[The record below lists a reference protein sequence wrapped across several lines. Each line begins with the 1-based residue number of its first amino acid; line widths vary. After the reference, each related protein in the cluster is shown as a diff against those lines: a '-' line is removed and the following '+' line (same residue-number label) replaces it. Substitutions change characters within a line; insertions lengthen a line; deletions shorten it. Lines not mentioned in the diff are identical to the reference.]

1 LGSEGETGKKIE
13 SQLSQRPMRCKM
25 NTTPFGGHEM
35 AQFGELLKEYR
46 LAGGWSLRE
55 FCSENGFDAGNYSK
69 LERGRFPAPDSDE
82 RIEAY
87 ARALGLK
94 EGSDQW
100 FSLFDAAA
108 AQRGR
113 LPSDLLN
120 DDEVIDKLPA
130 LFRTIRSEQ
139 QSGGIDFDELIERIR
154 KS

>member
-1 LGSEGETGKKIE
+1 
-13 SQLSQRPMRCKM
+13 M
-25 NTTPFGGHEM
+25 NTTPFGGHKM
-35 AQFGELLKEYR
+35 TQFGELLKQYR

-55 FCSENGFDAGNYSK
+55 FCSANGFDAGNHSK

-87 ARALGLK
+87 AKALGLR

-113 LPSDLLN
+113 LPSDLLS
-120 DDEVIDKLPA
+120 DEEVIEKLPA

-139 QSGGIDFDELIERIR
+139 QSGGMDLDELVERIR

>member
-1 LGSEGETGKKIE
+1 LGSEGESGKKIE
-13 SQLSQRPMRCKM
+13 SQLSQRSMRCKM
-25 NTTPFGGHEM
+25 TTTPFGGHEM

-139 QSGGIDFDELIERIR
+139 QSGGIDFNELIERIR

>member
-1 LGSEGETGKKIE
+1 MT
-13 SQLSQRPMRCKM
+13 
-25 NTTPFGGHEM
+25 
-35 AQFGELLKEYR
+35 QFGELLKEYR

-55 FCSENGFDAGNYSK
+55 FCSKNGFDAGNYSK
-69 LERGRFPAPDSDE
+69 LERGKFPAPDSDE
-82 RIEAY
+82 RIETY

-113 LPSDLLN
+113 LPGDLLN
-120 DDEVIDKLPA
+120 DEEIIDKLPA

-139 QSGGIDFDELIERIR
+139 QSGGIDLDELIERIR
-154 KS
+154 KN

>member
-1 LGSEGETGKKIE
+1 MA
-13 SQLSQRPMRCKM
+13 R
-25 NTTPFGGHEM
+25 FGD
-35 AQFGELLKEYR
+35 LLKEFR

-55 FCSENGFDAGNYSK
+55 FCTTHGLDAGNHSK
-69 LERGRFPAPDSDE
+69 LERGRFPAPDLDE
-82 RIEAY
+82 RVEGY

-108 AQRGR
+108 AERGR

-120 DDEVIDKLPA
+120 DQDVVDKLPA

-139 QSGGIDFDELIERIR
+139 QAGGIDLDDLVERIR

>member
-1 LGSEGETGKKIE
+1 MCCIV
-13 SQLSQRPMRCKM
+13 
-25 NTTPFGGHEM
+25 NTTLFGGKEM

-82 RIEAY
+82 RIEVY

-113 LPSDLLN
+113 LPSDLLK

-139 QSGGIDFDELIERIR
+139 QSGEIDFDELVERIR

>member
-1 LGSEGETGKKIE
+1 
-13 SQLSQRPMRCKM
+13 
-25 NTTPFGGHEM
+25 M
-35 AQFGELLKEYR
+35 ARFGELLKEYR

-69 LERGRFPAPDSDE
+69 LERGRFPAPDSE
-82 RIEAY
+82 QRVEAY
-87 ARALGLK
+87 AKALGLG

-108 AQRGR
+108 AERGR

-120 DDEVIDKLPA
+120 DQETIDKLPA

-139 QSGGIDFDELIERIR
+139 RAGGIDLDELVERIR
-154 KS
+154 RS